1 MRRFTITP
9 ERIAG
14 GRVAFDRGESRH
26 LSRVL
31 RLRSGDTVLAA
42 DGTGRE
48 YTVRLE
54 TVGEQATG
62 TVLGVAARASES
74 PVQITLL
81 QSVPKGDKMESIVR
95 ACTELGVAH
104 VVPVLTTRTVVT
116 LEAGRWRDRAR
127 RWQRVASEAAKQC
140 GRAVIPTVS
149 APRPLADVLARD
161 EPAELKL
168 CLWEGATTTAGPGAG
183 AEGPP
188 GRTLAAGLP
197 PSSARGRAH
206 PPPRRSRGR
215 AEPRRSRARASVR
228 LDDRR
233 RRTAHLEDRDR
244 GAGDHRGAAGA
255 LRRSGLGRMSAR
267 APGWEHFETEA
278 DVGVEAWGPTRAEA
292 FAQAALGV
300 FALIV
305 KPEEVAEREHREVRA
320 QADSP
325 ERLLASWI
333 NECLYVHEI
342 EGFCRSPRR
351 GGHPHDHASS
361 TGCSTARSSTP
372 DATGWGPSSRP
383 PPCTGWSWPRR
394 RACTGSASS
403 SMCDVSHRRQRG
415 VFPCHRHHPGVPS
428 PILDAIKIR

>member
-74 PVQITLL
+74 PVQITLV

-95 ACTELGVAH
+95 ASTELGVAH

-149 APRPLADVLARD
+149 APRPLADMLARD

-183 AEGPP
+183 AERPP

-197 PSSARGRAH
+197 PSL
-206 PPPRRSRGR
+206 P
-215 AEPRRSRARASVR
+215 
-228 LDDRR
+228 
-233 RRTAHLEDRDR
+233 
-244 GAGDHRGAAGA
+244 AGA
-255 LRRSGLGRMSAR
+255 RIRLLVGPEGGLSREEVESAQ
-267 APGWEHFETEA
+267 ACGWTI
-278 DVGVEAWGPTRAEA
+278 VGVGPRILRTETAGPA
-292 FAQAALGV
+292 IIAVLQARFGDLG
-300 FALIV
+300 
-305 KPEEVAEREHREVRA
+305 
-320 QADSP
+320 S
-325 ERLLASWI
+325 
-333 NECLYVHEI
+333 
-342 EGFCRSPRR
+342 
-351 GGHPHDHASS
+351 GG
-361 TGCSTARSSTP
+361 
-372 DATGWGPSSRP
+372 
-383 PPCTGWSWPRR
+383 
-394 RACTGSASS
+394 
-403 SMCDVSHRRQRG
+403 
-415 VFPCHRHHPGVPS
+415 
-428 PILDAIKIR
+428 